1 MKGENKT
8 EIPDGY
14 SSLVIGLFFWI
25 GILSALLFRMIT
37 IAEHYNPLLSK
48 VLWYIGVLGYLLFF
62 VHRYNIAL
70 RRYRVIQNLDLLK
83 KIENRDSLNPTD
95 FDGLRYVMWSISVS
109 KERQNYIMISI
120 FSIAALI
127 VAAILD
133 FGLI

>member
-1 MKGENKT
+1 MKGKNKV

-14 SSLVIGLFFWI
+14 SSLVIGLFFWV

-48 VLWYIGVLGYLLFF
+48 VLWYIGVVGYLLFF

-83 KIENRDSLNPTD
+83 KIENRDSLDPTD

-133 FGLI
+133 FRLI

>member
-1 MKGENKT
+1 MKGENKV

-109 KERQNYIMISI
+109 KERQNYIMITI

>member
-1 MKGENKT
+1 MKGENKV

-48 VLWYIGVLGYLLFF
+48 VLWYIGVVGYLLFF

-109 KERQNYIMISI
+109 KERQNYIMITI